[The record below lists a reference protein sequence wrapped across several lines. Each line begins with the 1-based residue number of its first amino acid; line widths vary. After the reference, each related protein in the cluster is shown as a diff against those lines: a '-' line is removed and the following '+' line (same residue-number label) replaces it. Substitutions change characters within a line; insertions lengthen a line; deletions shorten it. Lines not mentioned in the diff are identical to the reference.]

1 MSWPII
7 SSTVTT
13 LMVFLPLLFW
23 PGIVGQFMKY
33 LPITVMSV
41 LIASLFMALIFIP
54 VLGGVIGKKS
64 VPKGVISATAPRSY
78 RWTLKKAIRYPV
90 LTMMTV
96 IGIIVGSFS
105 VYLVAGYGAPSSRI
119 SSRSR
124 QACRFW
130 RVAICRRRN
139 VTRW

>member
-1 MSWPII
+1 
-7 SSTVTT
+7 
-13 LMVFLPLLFW
+13 
-23 PGIVGQFMKY
+23 
-33 LPITVMSV
+33 MSV

-78 RWTLKKAIRYPV
+78 RWTLKRAIRYPV

-105 VYLVAGYGAPSSRI
+105 VYLVAGYGAAFFPGYRAGAGKRADSGAW
-119 SSRSR
+119 RS
-124 QACRFW
+124 
-130 RVAICRRRN
+130 VGEG
-139 VTRW
+139 T